1 MACQLRAGGKSQ
13 RAAHRIAFRT
23 PEGSK
28 ANNSSS
34 FFKRSGIRARVAE
47 LVRRRAVLAE
57 LDDGWVLMQLKAVA
71 ENGIVVGN
79 ANLDD
84 YFEKDAAG
92 VRLGISLARVSADK
106 MAALDEVTIEEFVE
120 GRGEE
125 ARTVRRTKI
134 KLRSAATVIAAC
146 ELIGKWLGMWKDK
159 AGLANPTD
167 GGPQVIEVYWK
178 GSPQEDSAEAKRS
191 EA

>member
-1 MACQLRAGGKSQ
+1 MACQLRAGGESQ
-13 RAAHRIAFRT
+13 RAAYRVAFRT
-23 PEGSK
+23 REGSK

-71 ENGIVVGN
+71 ENGVAIGN
-79 ANLDD
+79 ANIDD

-92 VRLGISLARVSADK
+92 VRLGINLASVSADK
-106 MAALDEVTIEEFVE
+106 MAALDEVTIEEFVD

-125 ARTVRRTKI
+125 ARTVRRTRI
-134 KLRSAATVIAAC
+134 KLRSAANVIAAC
-146 ELIGKWLGMWKDK
+146 ELIGRWLRMWKEG
-159 AGLANPTD
+159 AAP
-167 GGPQVIEVYWK
+167 PSIEPPVIEVYWK
-178 GSPQEDSAEAKRS
+178 GSPQETPQQPS
-191 EA
+191 

>member
-1 MACQLRAGGKSQ
+1 
-13 RAAHRIAFRT
+13 
-23 PEGSK
+23 
-28 ANNSSS
+28 
-34 FFKRSGIRARVAE
+34 

-57 LDDGWVLMQLKAVA
+57 LDDGWVLMQLKAAA
-71 ENGIVVGN
+71 ENGIVIGN

-92 VRLGISLARVSADK
+92 VRLRISLARVSADK

-134 KLRSAATVIAAC
+134 KLRSAT
-146 ELIGKWLGMWKDK
+146 
-159 AGLANPTD
+159 T
-167 GGPQVIEVYWK
+167 
-178 GSPQEDSAEAKRS
+178 
-191 EA
+191 